1 MSLLTDLGAQLRATS
16 DELPTGLV
24 TAALDRLRSATEQL
38 TFVRQAS
45 VDPIGVPLLGNATE
59 HAERAAAALRIAQDA
74 IAAYMAVLGLSADA
88 APPPEPGRHTGPDEP
103 SGRSR
108 PAAGAPPSPPSPPE
122 GRSPVPREPDGRWRQ
137 RVSELTGEPPPPPEE
152 VAARH
157 PSTAELLRTVAADVR
172 SGDRARLGRH
182 LQTVDG
188 AAGRRLSTVAPPVVR
203 QLAGDLLGHEPRP
216 EDLPRLRS
224 AVSARVRSL
233 LPGAPA
239 GGLEALL
246 ARICRPRAEHEP
258 AGRTADGPRPHD
270 DTDDD
275 AVTGSVLAGVL
286 LARLGRDPATLD
298 PSPDRSRHGVDA

>member
-1 MSLLTDLGAQLRATS
+1 MSLLTELGAQLRATS

-24 TAALDRLRSATEQL
+24 TAALERLRSATEQL

-74 IAAYMAVLGLSADA
+74 IAAYLAVLGLSADA
-88 APPPEPGRHTGPDEP
+88 PPPPQPGRRTGPEESSGRLGPATGAPPPPPDGRPP
-103 SGRSR
+103 
-108 PAAGAPPSPPSPPE
+108 APP
-122 GRSPVPREPDGRWRQ
+122 EPDGRWRQ
-137 RVSELTGEPPPPPEE
+137 RVSELTGEPPPPPEK

-172 SGDRARLGRH
+172 SGDRALLGRH

-188 AAGRRLSTVAPPVVR
+188 AAGRRLSTVTPPVLR
-203 QLAGDLLGHEPRP
+203 RLAGDLLGHEPRP
-216 EDLPRLRS
+216 EDLPRLRT
-224 AVSARVRSL
+224 AVSARARSL

-239 GGLEALL
+239 GKLDAML
-246 ARICRPRAEHEP
+246 ARICRSRADERADRP
-258 AGRTADGPRPHD
+258 ADGPRPHD

-298 PSPDRSRHGVDA
+298 PSPEPSRRGVDA